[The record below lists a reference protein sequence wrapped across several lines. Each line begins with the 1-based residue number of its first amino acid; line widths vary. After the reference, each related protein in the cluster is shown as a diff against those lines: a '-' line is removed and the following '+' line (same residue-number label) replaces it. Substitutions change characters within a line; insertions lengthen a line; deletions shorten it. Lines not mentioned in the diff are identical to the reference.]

1 MLVKARLYLQIL
13 VSLQEEEVAQKHRL
27 TERRR
32 SYDHGGRDWR
42 HVTLSQSVD
51 NHPKL
56 VKGKNIFFPELSEGA
71 WLCQYLHFGFLASW
85 IL

>member
-32 SYDHGGRDWR
+32 SYDHGGRDWTDAATSKEYQAK
-42 HVTLSQSVD
+42 VTKS
-51 NHPKL
+51 
-56 VKGKNIFFPELSEGA
+56 
-71 WLCQYLHFGFLASW
+71 
-85 IL
+85 